1 MELFGGVADTVV
13 SLLVFL
19 QDYAIPF
26 LIAITVLVFVHEM
39 GTLPGRAL
47 VRRPG
52 RGVLGR
58 LRPGDLGPDGFP
70 GNPLEAELD
79 PGRGLRQ
86 DVRRDAPT
94 GRRPGGRAGFRG
106 RAGLVPHQ
114 GAVAPR
120 PRSCSPVPFAN
131 FLFAVVLMAGI
142 FATVGELSTPSNITA
157 VVEGSAADRAGFK
170 PGDVIRRIDGAEIDR
185 FEQVARIVRMSA
197 GIPLEIEVEREGR
210 LIALVAIPDAVRPGE
225 GPGAS
230 QKMGRLGVS
239 RSGGGVTVVRHDPGE
254 AVAARHRR
262 DVPHHR
268 RDLPGDRTDACRA
281 PGTPAIWAGRFES
294 PRSRA
299 MSGRPGCSAWW
310 PSSPRCRSISGPDQ
324 PVPHPAAGWRSSDV
338 LCDRSR
344 DRTAAR
350 RTARGNYGYRMGIA
364 MLLGLMVFV
373 TWNDLFAVAGLRLLC
388 GSGNLKQA

>member
-39 GTLPGRAL
+39 GHYLVARWCGVRVEVFSVGFGREIWGRTDSRGTRWKLGWIPVGGYVKMFGEMLPPAGDREAGPGPGSAEEQVSFHTKALWRRAAI
-47 VRRPG
+47 V
-52 RGVLGR
+52 
-58 LRPGDLGPDGFP
+58 F
-70 GNPLEAELD
+70 
-79 PGRGLRQ
+79 
-86 DVRRDAPT
+86 
-94 GRRPGGRAGFRG
+94 AG
-106 RAGLVPHQ
+106 
-114 GAVAPR
+114 
-120 PRSCSPVPFAN
+120 PFAN

-239 RSGGGVTVVRHDPGE
+239 RSGGGVTVIRHDPGE
-254 AVAARHRR
+254 AVLRGIAETFRIIGEIFRAIGQMLSGARDASDLGGPLRIAQISG
-262 DVPHHR
+262 DVWQAGLLSMVAFVATLSINLGLINLFPIPLLDGGH
-268 RDLPGDRTDACRA
+268 LMFY
-281 PGTPAIWAGRFES
+281 AIEAVT
-294 PRSRA
+294 
-299 MSGRPGCSAWW
+299 GRPPGE
-310 PSSPRCRSISGPDQ
+310 R
-324 PVPHPAAGWRSSDV
+324 
-338 LCDRSR
+338 
-344 DRTAAR
+344 AR
-350 RTARGNYGYRMGIA
+350 EYGYRMGIA

-373 TWNDLFAVAGLRLLC
+373 TWNDLLQLRVFDFFVGLVT
-388 GSGNLKQA
+388 